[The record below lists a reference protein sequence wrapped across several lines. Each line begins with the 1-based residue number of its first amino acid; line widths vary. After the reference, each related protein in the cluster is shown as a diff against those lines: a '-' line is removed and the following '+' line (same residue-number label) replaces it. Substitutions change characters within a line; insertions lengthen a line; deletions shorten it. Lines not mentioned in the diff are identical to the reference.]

1 MILTRQAA
9 QRSSSVWQRRTALAA
24 VLVCGLIFSLP
35 QLSRAQAQPPVVV
48 LIDGKVV
55 QAQSAR
61 CVRGRQVM
69 IWVRDLEK
77 LGWGSVQVG
86 QPQQVMFK
94 SKNVTLTFVK
104 GQSVALVNSLAVQ
117 LPVET
122 YVSDGRLM
130 VPLSFVAKALGY
142 RYATAYNVVVQIITS
157 PGKVVEKGNN
167 AIRGQ
172 VVYDGAGVK
181 GIVVRAADADF
192 TAIQGAVATTDD
204 DGHYRIENL
213 PDADY
218 MAYVYIDDNPAYI
231 SRASETIA
239 VSGGRTLDLQP
250 ISLVLALT
258 ALKPKVG
265 QLAPVIQGVVKF
277 AWTPCKGAVSYR
289 LDVKESKSQE
299 AVAAVTSDQAA
310 SEVPADR
317 FIPGVAYEARVT
329 ALGTDGKF
337 LGTTARAGGIT
348 WTFTV
353 EDTLDTVDT

>member
-1 MILTRQAA
+1 M
-9 QRSSSVWQRRTALAA
+9 
-24 VLVCGLIFSLP
+24 VCGLLFSFP
-35 QLSRAQAQPPVVV
+35 QVIRAQAQPPVMV
-48 LIDGKVV
+48 LIDGKAVE
-55 QAQSAR
+55 AESAR

-77 LGWGSVQVG
+77 LGWGTVQVG
-86 QPQQVMFK
+86 QPQQVKFK
-94 SKNVTLTFVK
+94 NKNVTLTFVK

-142 RYATAYNVVVQIITS
+142 RYAATYNVVAQITTS
-157 PGKVVEKGNN
+157 PGKVVAKGNN
-167 AIRGQ
+167 TIRGQ
-172 VVYDGAGVK
+172 VVYNGAGLK
-181 GIVVRAADADF
+181 GIIVRAADADF
-192 TAIQGAVATTDD
+192 TAIQGALAKTDEN
-204 DGHYRIENL
+204 GRYRIENL
-213 PDADY
+213 PDGDY

-239 VSGGRTLDLQP
+239 VSAGKTIDLQP

-265 QLAPVIQGVVKF
+265 EIAPIIEGAVGF
-277 AWTPCKGAVSYR
+277 AWTPCEGAASYR
-289 LDVKESKSQE
+289 LDVKKSE
-299 AVAAVTSDQAA
+299 TDEVVATVTSDRAA
-310 SEVPADR
+310 AEIPADR
-317 FIPGVAYEARVT
+317 FVPGVAYEARVT
-329 ALGTDGKF
+329 ALGSEGQF

-353 EDTLDTVDT
+353 EDIFDTVET